1 MLQVIGGA
9 VLRRIVFDCKD
20 AMLVKLIH
28 YTPNP
33 EQAVALAARLCY
45 SPVTI
50 DALQEKLSGND
61 IKAFLEKIMSLGHQ
75 SVLEH
80 ASFTFGIEGVSR
92 VTTHQLVRHRI
103 ASFSQQS
110 QRYVS
115 HKDQFA
121 AVVPPTVAAHSLMR
135 ERFAAQLQSIHQ
147 LYAEMVEVGIPA
159 EDARYI
165 LPNATETKIM
175 VTMNARELFHF
186 FRLRC
191 CERAQWEIRAMSLEM
206 LKLVKAVAPTIFR
219 NAGPGCL
226 NGQCPEGRMTCGKAS
241 EVRNFYNNL

>member
-1 MLQVIGGA
+1 
-9 VLRRIVFDCKD
+9 
-20 AMLVKLIH
+20 MLVKLLH
-28 YTPNP
+28 YTPDP
-33 EQAVALAARLCY
+33 EGAIALAARLCY
-45 SPVTI
+45 SPVSI
-50 DALQEKLSGND
+50 EAMQEKLSGQD
-61 IKAFLEKIMSLGHQ
+61 VKGFLEKIMSLGHQ

-115 HKDQFA
+115 HKEQFS
-121 AVVPPTVAAHSLMR
+121 AVIPPTIEASPEMK
-135 ERFAAQLQSIHQ
+135 ERFSAQLQSLHRF
-147 LYAEMVEVGIPA
+147 YADMVEAGIPA

-175 VTMNARELFHF
+175 VTMNAREMLHF

-191 CERAQWEIRAMSLEM
+191 CERAQWEIRAMALEM
-206 LKLVKAVAPTIFR
+206 LKLMKGVAPTIFR
-219 NAGPGCL
+219 DAGPGCL
-226 NGQCPEGRMTCGKAS
+226 GGNCPEGRMACGKIKD
-241 EVRNFYNNL
+241 VREFFKTL